1 MSYELVCGC
10 GCGSADSAMAFGGLV
25 SLHALAHALAL
36 THNS

>member
-10 GCGSADSAMAFGGLV
+10 GCGCGSPDSAMAFGGLV
-25 SLHALAHALAL
+25 SLHAHALAL